1 MEEVGGKDMKSDLN
15 DKFFDLTC
23 RVLNYAIEF
32 VNAPGYASLR
42 LVDILKSL
50 IDLQPQIEGAS
61 RREFYQKLRE
71 KLDSRDLLADE
82 RGSSKLL
89 DELLT
94 IFVDEWRSN
103 SFRV

>member
-1 MEEVGGKDMKSDLN
+1 MKTDLN
-15 DKFFDLTC
+15 DEFFDLTC

-50 IDLQPQIEGAS
+50 IDLQPQIEGVS
-61 RREFYQKLRE
+61 RGEFYRKLKE

-82 RGSSKLL
+82 KEKSKLL

-94 IFVDEWRSN
+94 IFVDEWKN
-103 SFRV
+103 TSFRV

>member
-1 MEEVGGKDMKSDLN
+1 VEEVGGKDMKSDLN
-15 DKFFDLTC
+15 DEFFDLTC

-50 IDLQPQIEGAS
+50 IYLQPQIDGVS
-61 RREFYQKLRE
+61 RGEFYQKLRE

-82 RGSSKLL
+82 KRKSKLL

-94 IFVDEWRSN
+94 IYVDEWRSN

>member
-1 MEEVGGKDMKSDLN
+1 VEEVGGKDMKSDLN
-15 DKFFDLTC
+15 DEFFDLTC

-50 IDLQPQIEGAS
+50 IYLQPQIDGVS
-61 RREFYQKLRE
+61 RGEFYQKLRE

-82 RGSSKLL
+82 KRKSKLF

-94 IFVDEWRSN
+94 IYVDEWRSN

>member
-1 MEEVGGKDMKSDLN
+1 MKSDLN
-15 DKFFDLTC
+15 DEFFDLTC

-50 IDLQPQIEGAS
+50 IYLQPQIDGVS
-61 RREFYQKLRE
+61 RGEFYQKLRE

-82 RGSSKLL
+82 KRKSKLL

-94 IFVDEWRSN
+94 IYVDEWRSN